1 MFFSPETLL
10 VDSENV
16 AIAIEILDKTLQGE
30 GIHLSE
36 EELAWEAVSYLNFL
50 LAMNVALQ
58 NHIAPIKELLGKTF
72 ATHFSLSYWSI
83 APMFFKKETT
93 PLDTYLLR
101 LLGYTQPLSEVTTH
115 QHSAYLM
122 DNFAEYLDCS

>member
-50 LAMNVALQ
+50 FSDEHSANFFAKNVALQ
-58 NHIAPIKELLGKTF
+58 ITLPPLKNCWVKHLPLIFIVILVNRSHVLQERNNATRYIPVTF
-72 ATHFSLSYWSI
+72 AWLYASPFRGHH
-83 APMFFKKETT
+83 T
-93 PLDTYLLR
+93 PT
-101 LLGYTQPLSEVTTH
+101 
-115 QHSAYLM
+115 
-122 DNFAEYLDCS
+122 

>member
-50 LAMNVALQ
+50 LAMNILPISLQKNVALQ
-58 NHIAPIKELLGKTF
+58 NHIAPIKELLGKNICNSFFIVILVNRSHVLQERNNATRYLPVTF
-72 ATHFSLSYWSI
+72 AWLYA
-83 APMFFKKETT
+83 APFRGHHT
-93 PLDTYLLR
+93 PT
-101 LLGYTQPLSEVTTH
+101 
-115 QHSAYLM
+115 
-122 DNFAEYLDCS
+122 

>member
-50 LAMNVALQ
+50 LAMNILPISLQKNVALQ
-58 NHIAPIKELLGKTF
+58 NHIAPLKNCWVKHLQLIFHCHIGQ
-72 ATHFSLSYWSI
+72 SLPCSSR
-83 APMFFKKETT
+83 KKQ
-93 PLDTYLLR
+93 R
-101 LLGYTQPLSEVTTH
+101 H
-115 QHSAYLM
+115 
-122 DNFAEYLDCS
+122 